1 MRRGLSSSRA
11 IVNDIYVELGEP
23 LLKLAHEGVVAHLV
37 KLEREGRA
45 RRDGDAWHI
54 MDT

>member
-1 MRRGLSSSRA
+1 MRRGLSTSRA
-11 IVNDIYVELGEP
+11 IVDDIYVGLGES

-54 MDT
+54 MDP